1 MSITIC
7 PICLNRFSGK
17 LKPKIGFDILLCS
30 QCGVGITTKSQSN
43 SYLNPDRLGYSKKSY
58 IDPKNIER
66 QARKF
71 IDILKFSNIEYANRD
86 VLDIGGGYGLLSKI
100 LHSRGANVSILEPVL
115 EPVLI
120 RDSRVRWI
128 KKNVEEFLSSSS
140 EQYDVIFMLDV
151 LEHLEDP
158 VKILINLKMRLRN
171 GGWVILNVPNRSSFM
186 AKICRSWAWW
196 MPEDHKFH
204 FNKQSV
210 KFLAEKS
217 GYKIVGTQ
225 TFESLYDFKK
235 NLDGNFSHISNPL
248 LRKTKKLFFFI
259 GFISLYLI
267 FRPLIHKLG
276 YGGLLSVVIT
286 PYES

>member
-66 QARKF
+66 QTRKF

-128 KKNVEEFLSSSS
+128 KKNVEKFLGSSG

-186 AKICRSWAWW
+186 ARICKSWSWW

-204 FNKQSV
+204 FNMQSV
-210 KFLAEKS
+210 RFLAEKS

-235 NLDGNFSHISNPL
+235 NLDGNFSDISNPL
-248 LRKTKKLFFFI
+248 LRKTEKLFFFI
-259 GFISLYLI
+259 GFIPLYLI